1 MPIYYRPVS
10 LCPREELN
18 PYQFL
23 RRKLLY
29 PLSYGDID
37 GGELPFD
44 STTKTPLFQLLWR
57 TSPKRVDKTCWV
69 PIIGF
74 VLKKVGPY
82 WIFLRKK

>member
-29 PLSYGDID
+29 PLSYGDKTSLLKFCRETYLHMSCPETLSRD
-37 GGELPFD
+37 GITKVSPGFTEGELP
-44 STTKTPLFQLLWR
+44 
-57 TSPKRVDKTCWV
+57 
-69 PIIGF
+69 
-74 VLKKVGPY
+74 Y
-82 WIFLRKK
+82 